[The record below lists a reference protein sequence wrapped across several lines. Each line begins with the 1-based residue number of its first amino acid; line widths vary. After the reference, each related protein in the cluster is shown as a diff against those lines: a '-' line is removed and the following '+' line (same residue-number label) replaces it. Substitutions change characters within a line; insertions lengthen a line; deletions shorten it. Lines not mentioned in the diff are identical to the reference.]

1 MISYSLLHLS
11 PGPIRSRLLRDLI
24 LLVAFTVGV
33 LVTIN
38 LLLID
43 EIKHD
48 LAGNRIE
55 AATAL
60 VQDEVR
66 GLLLPVRQQLLI
78 IRDGLQGVGLSP
90 TDEQSLN
97 QHLIPTLAHI
107 PQIAGV
113 IDASGDGREYFLRR
127 EGDGWL
133 TRLRPSGDAARSR
146 VSTWDAALRQRE
158 SREASSNDDPR
169 TRPWFTSA
177 LETPGEVAWSQ
188 PYVFSS
194 LGVPG
199 ITAAIAWPRS
209 EQTRVTA
216 LDVTLQS
223 ILDAI
228 KGLSIGEEGQGFLFS
243 GAGGVFIP
251 PEPSETATNEHRAS
265 GFFSAQA
272 RLGGPLQFD
281 AVAAWKAAGTPRD
294 DLVRFHSG
302 NEDWWG
308 GFRPLTEDA
317 DGAWIGVALPVSE
330 TLTILQSRW
339 HIIALTAL
347 GILAASVGL
356 ALLVVR
362 KYSRQLRDLPKLSLD
377 RRRLEQDLRELLAAG
392 EGTHLEFKSTMRM
405 NLRNQAAGKEIE
417 LAWLKGVAAFL
428 NTEGGILLMGVA
440 DDGTVLGMAADKF
453 ENEDKCQLHFKN
465 LLNQHLGPEYA
476 RFVRFYL
483 HDLDGLRIG
492 AVECERADAPAFLRD
507 DKQRE
512 LFIIRNGPSNIELP
526 ISRALNYIHG
536 HY

>member
-1 MISYSLLHLS
+1 MIPYSLRHLS

-43 EIKHD
+43 DIKHD
-48 LAGNRIE
+48 LAGSRI
-55 AATAL
+55 AGATAL
-60 VQDEVR
+60 VRDEVR
-66 GLLLPVRQQLLI
+66 GLLFPVRQQLLI
-78 IRDGLQGVGLSP
+78 LRDGLQSAGIAP
-90 TDEQSLN
+90 EDEPALN
-97 QHLIPTLAHI
+97 QRLIPTLAHM

-113 IDASGDGREYFLRR
+113 IDAAADGREYFLRR
-127 EGDGWL
+127 DGDGWL
-133 TRLRPSGDAARSR
+133 TRVRESGETARYAIHQ
-146 VSTWDAALRQRE
+146 WDAAMRRLEQSE
-158 SREASSNDDPR
+158 EPASQDPR
-169 TRPWFTSA
+169 ARPWFIDA
-177 LETPGEVAWSQ
+177 LETPGQVVWSP
-188 PYVFSS
+188 PYVFAS
-194 LGVPG
+194 LQVPG
-199 ITAAIAWPRS
+199 VTASIAWTQS
-209 EQTRVTA
+209 EQIRVTA

-223 ILDAI
+223 IVDAI
-228 KGLSIGEEGQGFLFS
+228 QGLDIATEGQGFLFS
-243 GAGGVFIP
+243 GAGGVFVP
-251 PEPSETATNEHRAS
+251 PESSEAPASDHHAS

-281 AVAAWKAAGTPRD
+281 AVAAWNASGQPINE
-294 DLVRFHSG
+294 LVRFHSG
-302 NEDWWG
+302 GEDWWG
-308 GFRPLTEDA
+308 GFHPLTDDR
-317 DGAWIGVALPVSE
+317 DGAWIGVALPVSA

-339 HIIALTAL
+339 HIIAVTAL
-347 GILAASVGL
+347 GILAASLGL

-377 RRRLEQDLRELLAAG
+377 RRRLEQDLRELIAAG

-405 NLRNQAAGKEIE
+405 NLHTQTAGKEIE

-428 NTEGGILLMGVA
+428 NTEGGILLMGIA
-440 DDGTVLGMAADKF
+440 DDGTALGMAADKF

-512 LFIIRNGPSNIELP
+512 LFIIRNGPSNIELS
-526 ISRALNYIHG
+526 ISRALNYIRG
-536 HY
+536 HF